1 MTTRKVW
8 LLCCGI
14 LLATAARAHC
24 QEVGCN
30 AGTSK
35 PTQAPYYNQLADVIY
50 PPPAC
55 SEPVQWVRLFEAM
68 ANQRHGEQR
77 WAPVAGPLTDD
88 LRIQYRRD
96 SEQDRVIM
104 HTMKEL
110 YWILAETEGETI
122 REQTAPSRACG
133 VTGDTEECLPAG
145 RVMANEDVERY
156 LYDLLQ
162 RERCIRQP
170 HLNFTLHVRTV
181 EGKKLIDPVFV
192 CRDPRG
198 KSDDTIVRADE
209 AELRADFQH
218 HQMILCM
225 YRCRISSRQSGIC
238 GFMEYKE
245 WPVDLPTVIVP
256 DGVWIQGTYHLTVPG
271 IDATAQRM
279 TWIREKGQM
288 LLEGN
293 VVLELSK
300 ANHPAKILTERALI
314 NLQDGTYEVMP
325 PNLENTERILKPT
338 SAVVPVTPAARGWR

>member
-14 LLATAARAHC
+14 LLAAAARAHC
-24 QEVGCN
+24 QEVGCS
-30 AGTSK
+30 AGTCK

-50 PPPAC
+50 PPPPAC

-96 SEQDRVIM
+96 PEQDRVIL

-110 YWILAETEGETI
+110 YWILAEMEGETI
-122 REQTAPSRACG
+122 REQTAP
-133 VTGDTEECLPAG
+133 
-145 RVMANEDVERY
+145 
-156 LYDLLQ
+156 
-162 RERCIRQP
+162 
-170 HLNFTLHVRTV
+170 
-181 EGKKLIDPVFV
+181 
-192 CRDPRG
+192 CRDLRS
-198 KSDDTIVRADE
+198 KSDDTIARADE
-209 AELRADFQH
+209 A
-218 HQMILCM
+218 
-225 YRCRISSRQSGIC
+225 
-238 GFMEYKE
+238 
-245 WPVDLPTVIVP
+245 VIVP
-256 DGVWIQGTYHLTVPG
+256 DGVWIQGTFHLTVPG

-325 PNLENTERILKPT
+325 PNLENTEHILKPT